1 MAIGKVEYF
10 EPRGDL
16 NCPHGEIV
24 LFLLIFESTAFE
36 HADQMLVL
44 SEEATILLFVDLYIV
59 LHWKFRTLT
68 SCIGRFFTSFVFEF
82 ILSLSPSHPSPCASS
97 TQSPFEDVI
106 SSSPI
111 LIKPIYEV
119 FIQVSSS
126 AFSKSLRGVVKKN
139 LDILRSG

>member
-59 LHWKFRTLT
+59 LH
-68 SCIGRFFTSFVFEF
+68 CIGSSEPSKLVLEDSSHL
-82 ILSLSPSHPSPCASS
+82 LSLNS
-97 TQSPFEDVI
+97 F
-106 SSSPI
+106 
-111 LIKPIYEV
+111 
-119 FIQVSSS
+119 
-126 AFSKSLRGVVKKN
+126 
-139 LDILRSG
+139 